1 MTIRWFTLL
10 IVVVLSQMALAAQK
24 DPEPALIVSEQL
36 WVFGMIP
43 QDGRVSHH
51 YVLTNPHK
59 DTVTITKIDSDCD
72 CTRVP
77 KGPVAIPPGKTYLLP
92 VIFDTRTYFGQTN
105 RDINLAT
112 DYAPN
117 PELTIYFT
125 SFTSRLPGSITI
137 SPPSTAFIRGK
148 DMQAFTITNVTDEK
162 TEFTIFV
169 DHDSSLTV
177 SPTSFTL
184 RGKQRQEI
192 NVSPIW
198 DRFPTGENFRCLVVE
213 AARKERFRV
222 SIPVKINKF

>member
-1 MTIRWFTLL
+1 MTIRWFTILIAVLL
-10 IVVVLSQMALAAQK
+10 TQMAFAAVK
-24 DPEPALIVSEQL
+24 DPEPALTPSEQM
-36 WVFGMIP
+36 WIFGMIP

-51 YVLTNPHK
+51 YVLTNPHT
-59 DTVTITKIDSDCD
+59 DTVTILKIESDCD

-77 KGPVAIPPGKTYLLP
+77 KGPVAIPPGTTYLLP

-105 RDINLAT
+105 RDIKLVT

-117 PELTIYFT
+117 PDLTIYFT

-148 DMQAFTITNVTDEK
+148 DAQAFTITNVADEK
-162 TEFTIFV
+162 TDFTILI

-177 SPTSFTL
+177 SPASFTL
-184 RGKQRQEI
+184 GGKQQQEI
-192 NVSPIW
+192 KVSPLW
-198 DRFPTGENFRCLVVE
+198 DRFPKGEHYRCLVVE

-222 SIPVKINKF
+222 SIPIKVNKF